1 MFAMSDGG
9 CMVVD
14 IKRTI
19 SRALFLVELA
29 IFSWI
34 YFFGL
39 HGFYNLIELRSDSDR
54 IEKKLV
60 CKKADIAML
69 KEQIIAWNVHSFYK
83 EKMAREQLQMARNG
97 ELIYYIK

>member
-1 MFAMSDGG
+1 
-9 CMVVD
+9 MVID

-19 SRALFLVELA
+19 SRVLFLVELA
-29 IFSWI
+29 IFSWV
-34 YFFGL
+34 YLFGL
-39 HGFYNLIELRSDSDR
+39 HGFYHLLDLRSESDR
-54 IEKKLV
+54 IEQKLV
-60 CKKADIAML
+60 CKKADIDML